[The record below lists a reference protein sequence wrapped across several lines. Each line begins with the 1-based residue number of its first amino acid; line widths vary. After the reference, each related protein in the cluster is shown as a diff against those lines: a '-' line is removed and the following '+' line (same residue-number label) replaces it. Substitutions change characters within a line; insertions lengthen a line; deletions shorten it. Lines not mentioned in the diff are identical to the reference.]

1 MQMAEGRDE
10 GNNYPVSSTVDA
22 LLSHFTDLT
31 VLWKGIFPTQGVEI
45 YSTRASNDVH
55 FFVKTTEKTLSTSQ
69 YRNLHRETI
78 NFVCHMTTSRHSTM
92 QGNKLLYGHACPRH
106 LPSVRKGVCGTLLLL
121 LKAKLTLLKC
131 SSLSLFILSSLFA

>member
-1 MQMAEGRDE
+1 LFELHSWFSDYISMQMAEGRDE

-78 NFVCHMTTSRHSTM
+78 N
-92 QGNKLLYGHACPRH
+92 LY
-106 LPSVRKGVCGTLLLL
+106 VT
-121 LKAKLTLLKC
+121 
-131 SSLSLFILSSLFA
+131 